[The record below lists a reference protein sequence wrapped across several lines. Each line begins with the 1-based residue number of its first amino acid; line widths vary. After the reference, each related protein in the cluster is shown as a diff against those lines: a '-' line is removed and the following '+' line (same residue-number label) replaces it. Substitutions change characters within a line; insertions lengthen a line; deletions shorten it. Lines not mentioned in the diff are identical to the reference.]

1 MAGQQ
6 VFKKIL
12 SIQHFGGRPTMTK
25 LIPTPA
31 GAVRLCLRRSRSSRK
46 LNLIETVHVG
56 SLDFFNS
63 HDRF

>member
-1 MAGQQ
+1 
-6 VFKKIL
+6 
-12 SIQHFGGRPTMTK
+12 MTK

-63 HDRF
+63 HGRL

>member
-1 MAGQQ
+1 
-6 VFKKIL
+6 
-12 SIQHFGGRPTMTK
+12 MTK

-63 HDRF
+63 HDRDC